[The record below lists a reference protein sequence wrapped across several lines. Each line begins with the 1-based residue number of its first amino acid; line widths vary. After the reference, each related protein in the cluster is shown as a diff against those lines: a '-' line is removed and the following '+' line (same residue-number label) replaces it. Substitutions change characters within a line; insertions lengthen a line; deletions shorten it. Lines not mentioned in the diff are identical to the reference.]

1 MAQIS
6 REKLKKKGIMRF
18 LRTFKFS
25 YDGLKYAYKN
35 EQSMLTHLFLSII
48 TVIVGL
54 LLGITLYEWLI
65 ITISLTVVLAFE
77 LVNTAIEAAVDLIT
91 LEINPLAKI
100 AKDCGSAATG
110 ITSVIALIIILVIF
124 IPYVIALF

>member
-54 LLGITLYEWLI
+54 ILGITLYEWLI

-110 ITSVIALIIILVIF
+110 ITSVIALVIILVIF
-124 IPYVIALF
+124 IPYIIALF

>member
-54 LLGITLYEWLI
+54 ILGITLYEWLI

-77 LVNTAIEAAVDLIT
+77 LINTAIEAAVDLIT

-124 IPYVIALF
+124 IPYIIALF

>member
-77 LVNTAIEAAVDLIT
+77 LVNTAIEATVDLIT

-124 IPYVIALF
+124 IPYIIALF